1 MIRLTWFPLEHHV
14 TGVKKWRARGD
25 MWGQRSAVRKE
36 GYSYMNVE
44 EMKRRGRELSH
55 DAARKA
61 RPAAS
66 VWTDLPSEYASD

>member
-1 MIRLTWFPLEHHV
+1 MIRLTSFPLEHHV
-14 TGVKKWRARGD
+14 TGVKKWQARGD
-25 MWGQRSAVRKE
+25 MWGQRSAARKE

-61 RPAAS
+61 RPAALA
-66 VWTDLPSEYASD
+66 WTDLPSEYASD

>member
-1 MIRLTWFPLEHHV
+1 MIRLTLFPLERRV

-25 MWGQRSAVRKE
+25 TWGQRSAVRKE
-36 GYSYMNVE
+36 GYSYTNVE
-44 EMKRRGRELSH
+44 ETKRRGGESSH

-66 VWTDLPSEYASD
+66 AWTDLPSEYASD

>member
-1 MIRLTWFPLEHHV
+1 
-14 TGVKKWRARGD
+14 